1 MESPYDVAG
10 QDLIEL
16 FVHLTVSRYWSEQY
30 AEEREYEEFVDVGG
44 EG

>member
-1 MESPYDVAG
+1 MESPHSVVS

-16 FVHLTVSRYWSEQY
+16 FVHLTVSRYWSAQY